1 MNTVMEDLKQ
11 ALCDT
16 MTKTVVKEAVYNTS
30 NMVYYDDFLGNGDQ
44 DKDGK
49 PVKYGEDRLFTTS
62 MAINALITTWTY
74 YNDVTGHLH
83 WDENTPAD
91 VKKVVAASVNFLNTY
106 ILGDEY
112 KPWNMFFSGSFKGFG
127 TSGRSILQTVMAT
140 SMEPKS
146 TSGEWRAWPPSLG
159 MMDSSSN

>member
-49 PVKYGEDRLFTTS
+49 PVVRNNYMFNHIYMLHFLFVYKVFCCHILFQKYGEDRLFTTS

-83 WDENTPAD
+83 WDESRHCPFYNAGLHL
-91 VKKVVAASVNFLNTY
+91 F
-106 ILGDEY
+106 
-112 KPWNMFFSGSFKGFG
+112 
-127 TSGRSILQTVMAT
+127 
-140 SMEPKS
+140 
-146 TSGEWRAWPPSLG
+146 
-159 MMDSSSN
+159 